1 MNNKNRIIAKIS
13 LLAILFGI
21 FYGVQ
26 PTLNASYLCLLP
38 EHISFTVEGMKDFKK
53 LIHIKRQVVPSPN
66 HHTSPFNYE
75 EKVAL
80 LWKLKEQLE
89 RELTEENVS
98 ETDALEKTLAQV
110 KKQLNRE
117 VERGI
122 ITPEQA
128 KTTLENIEKG
138 NFEKELEDLQ
148 DTITH
153 QQKKQNAVN
162 ALQDTIAS
170 AFKSGNLNSQQA
182 DEMLVNLEN
191 GIWDMEKGG
200 VVFDL
205 KGVC

>member
-1 MNNKNRIIAKIS
+1 M
-13 LLAILFGI
+13 
-21 FYGVQ
+21 
-26 PTLNASYLCLLP
+26 
-38 EHISFTVEGMKDFKK
+38 SFTVEGMKDLKK
-53 LIHIKRQVVPSPN
+53 LIHIERQVVPSPKD
-66 HHTSPFNYE
+66 HVAPLNYE

-110 KKQLNRE
+110 KKQLDRE
-117 VERGI
+117 VERNI

-170 AFKSGNLNSQQA
+170 AFKSGNINPQQA